1 MSNPISSS
9 LKKGEKVLSFG
20 ELLLRI
26 CPDMDGQWLKE
37 NKLPFYIGGAELN
50 VATAL
55 ALWNVPSAYLS
66 AVPKNSVTDEIIDYL
81 NSKNV
86 DTKPMIYH
94 GERLG
99 LYYLPKGKDL
109 KNAGVIYDRANS
121 AYATLKTGQ
130 INWDEVFEG
139 VTWFHFSAI
148 CPAINQ
154 DVADVCLEALKAAQ
168 LKNITISLDLN
179 YRSKLWKYGKE
190 PIEILPELAK
200 YCTLIMGNV
209 WAANK
214 MLGTALHDDL
224 KPTEG
229 YEKETLLQQAIDT
242 SKEIIKNFPSCKAVA
257 NTFRFDNG
265 KGIRYYTA
273 IYTNNE
279 LTVSAEYVSDE
290 ILDKVGS
297 GDCFMG
303 GLIYGFYNNRSI
315 QETLDFATAAAYD
328 KLYIPSDA
336 TTSTVTDI
344 EQRIIR
350 NDKQQA

>member
-9 LKKGEKVLSFG
+9 VKKGEKVLSFG

-26 CPDMDGQWLKE
+26 CPDMDGQWLQE

-66 AVPKNSVTDEIIDYL
+66 AVPKNSVTDEIVDYL
-81 NSKNV
+81 NTKNI
-86 DTKPMIYH
+86 DTTPMVYH

-121 AYATLKTGQ
+121 AYAMLKTGQ
-130 INWDEVFEG
+130 INWDEVFDG
-139 VTWFHFSAI
+139 ITWFHFSAI

-154 DVADVCLEALKAAQ
+154 DIANVCLEALKVAQ
-168 LKNITISLDLN
+168 SKSIIISLDLN
-179 YRSKLWKYGKE
+179 YRAKLWKYGKE
-190 PIEILPELAK
+190 PIEILPQLAK

-214 MLGTALHDDL
+214 MLGTNLHDDL
-224 KPTEG
+224 KPTDG
-229 YEKETLLQQAIDT
+229 YEKETLLQQAVDT
-242 SKEIIKNFPSCKAVA
+242 SKQIIKEFPACKAVA

-265 KGIRYYTA
+265 KGIKYYTA
-273 IYTNNE
+273 IYTEDE

-303 GLIYGFYNNRSI
+303 GLIYGFYNNLSTQQI
-315 QETLDFATAAAYD
+315 LDFATAAAYD

-344 EQRIIR
+344 EKRIIQ